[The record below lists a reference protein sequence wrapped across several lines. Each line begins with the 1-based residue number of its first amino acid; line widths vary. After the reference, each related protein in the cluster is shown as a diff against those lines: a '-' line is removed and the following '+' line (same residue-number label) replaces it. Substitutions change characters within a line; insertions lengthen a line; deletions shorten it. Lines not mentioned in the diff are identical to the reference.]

1 MRRPLFAVAAG
12 VTAIALAVPLVLLG
26 RAVLATPDRATSTG
40 AFDRAADWLLGVR
53 NDDAFFKLARA
64 YRRAIADPESPVDS
78 ATPVKLATLAR
89 RIGPRTE
96 RAQAHLMV
104 GAIFALPAGN
114 GSISFGRM
122 RQFGGGPLLDQA
134 TQEFREAAMLD
145 ERNEAAKYDL
155 ELVLRSQTPAFE
167 ALSKRRLSAPERPNG
182 RNNKQGQDT
191 KHPRTKRR
199 LKQGGVYGSGSGY

>member
-1 MRRPLFAVAAG
+1 VLAVVVG
-12 VTAIALAVPLVLLG
+12 VAAIALAVPLVLLG
-26 RAVLATPDRATSTG
+26 RAVLATPDRAASTG

-53 NDDAFFKLARA
+53 NDDAFFKLVRT
-64 YRRAIADPESPVDS
+64 YRRAISDPNSLVDS
-78 ATPVKLATLAR
+78 STPVKLATLAR
-89 RIGPRTE
+89 RIAPRTE
-96 RAQAHLMV
+96 RVQAHLMI

-114 GSISFGRM
+114 GSMSFGRM
-122 RQFGGGPLLDQA
+122 RQFGGGPQLDQA
-134 TQEFREAAMLD
+134 TEEFREAAMLD

-155 ELVLRSQTPAFE
+155 ELILRSQTPAFQ

-182 RNNKQGQDT
+182 RNTKQGQDT

>member
-1 MRRPLFAVAAG
+1 MRRPLLAFAAG
-12 VTAIALAVPLVLLG
+12 AAAIALAVPLVLLG
-26 RAVLATPDRATSTG
+26 RAVLATPDRAGSTG
-40 AFDRAADWLLGVR
+40 AFDRAANWLLGVR
-53 NDDAFFKLARA
+53 NDDAFFELVRA
-64 YRRAIADPESPVDS
+64 YRRADSKSTVDS
-78 ATPVKLATLAR
+78 ATPVRLATLAR

-114 GSISFGRM
+114 GSVSFGRM

-134 TQEFREAAMLD
+134 AQEFREAAMLD

-155 ELVLRSQTPAFE
+155 ELVLRSQTPAFQ